1 VQSRLGPKLSRPGW
15 TLILWLAAFTYASG
29 VALVVQLVVL
39 PYVFPRWH
47 AGEGLLIG
55 GDWLEYHRLAVE
67 LASQINEH
75 GWRAWNLRP
84 SGHAAAGIAAGIYA
98 LTTPQPW
105 TLVSLNAAFHATA
118 AVVLF
123 RLVRILVQDRKAA
136 LLAVI
141 PFVVYPSAM
150 TWYAQVLKDGYAVLG
165 YLMFVYGWTLM
176 VQGSTWKTGFGPP
189 ARAVAWIG
197 GGTALNWLVRPHI
210 LEIVQAVGAGLAL
223 LATGLAVAWSAR
235 GELSWR
241 RALAATVVAWVSVA
255 LVSVG
260 HPGQSQEALTQRRPE
275 VTKVAS
281 HSFVRRVTDFLDE
294 KARAIGAVRAGYRLT
309 YPTAASNFDTDVTIA
324 SVVDV
329 IHYIPRA
336 TVVVLLAPFPR
347 HWLETGSAEPNTFA
361 RRFAGIEMVGVYLA
375 LPWLAYAIYR
385 WRARPELYAILL
397 FCAGMMIAYAVMV
410 PNLGALHR
418 LRYAFLMTFVA
429 VGLAAAITRLQEWR
443 SVRVGRCGPPAGP
456 PRLVRTPGPR
466 PSV

>member
-1 VQSRLGPKLSRPGW
+1 MSFSHSGDHASPG
-15 TLILWLAAFTYASG
+15 LILWLAAFTYASG
-29 VALVVQLVVL
+29 LAFLVQLVVL
-39 PYVFPRWH
+39 PYLFPQWH

-67 LASQINEH
+67 LAAQISQQ
-75 GWRAWNLRP
+75 GWSVWSLRP
-84 SGHAAAGIAAGIYA
+84 AGHAAAGIAAAVYA
-98 LTTPQPW
+98 LTTPKPW
-105 TLVSLNAAFHATA
+105 ALVPLNAALHATA
-118 AVVLF
+118 AAVLF
-123 RLVRILVQDRKAA
+123 RLVRVLTSDRKAA

-165 YLMFVYGWTLM
+165 YLMLVYGWALL
-176 VQGSTWKTGFGPP
+176 VAGSTWQRGLGPP
-189 ARAVAWIG
+189 ARAAAWIG

-223 LATGLAVAWSAR
+223 LTTGLAFAR
-235 GELSWR
+235 SVRGKLSWR

-260 HPGQSQEALTQRRPE
+260 RPGWGQEALERGPE
-275 VTKVAS
+275 RVAS
-281 HSFVRRVTDFLDE
+281 RGFVHRVTDFLDE
-294 KARAIGAVRAGYRLT
+294 KARAIGAVRAGYRST

-329 IHYIPRA
+329 IRYIPRA
-336 TVVVLLAPFPR
+336 TVVVLFAPFPR
-347 HWLETGSAEPNTFA
+347 HWLETGSGEPNTFA
-361 RRFAGIEMVGVYLA
+361 RRLAGIEMIGVYVV

-385 WRARPELYAILL
+385 WRARPELYAVVF

-418 LRYAFLMTFVA
+418 LRYAFLMTVVG
-429 VGLAAAITRLQEWR
+429 VGLAGAITRLQEGR
-443 SVRVGRCGPPAGP
+443 VARVGRSGPPAGP
-456 PRLVRTPGPR
+456 PCLVPTPGSR